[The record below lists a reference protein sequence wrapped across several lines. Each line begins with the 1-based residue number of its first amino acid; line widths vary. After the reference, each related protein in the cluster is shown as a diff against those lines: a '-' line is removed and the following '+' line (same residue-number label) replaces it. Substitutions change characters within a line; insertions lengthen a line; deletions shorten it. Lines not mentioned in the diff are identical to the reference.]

1 MRIWSVSWQ
10 ALARVR
16 QPFACQAR
24 PSASFLHSASML
36 WQTSAVWLSQ
46 KARGS
51 ASAHGALFPDNNIV
65 TTDFL
70 DAEFGGQE
78 RVLCHAKLRL
88 ATELPQVPGYA
99 SLSWRAIKF
108 GAFARSPLQAFG
120 NWAQCCHGPSCA
132 GLRRRVLAQQHDAEP
147 SAWRCS
153 LALLLAM
160 PLPLLGMALLG
171 PQAEPWQERV
181 MTAKLCP
188 VASSPL
194 APSQQSCPCRIQP
207 QALAAGSRA
216 SKLRWPKEGETS
228 PTDVALVK
236 QSPRLQIVTGLHFSG
251 EQPSRS
257 CLAEASGARY
267 RQMPRIA
274 APSSKQ

>member
-16 QPFACQAR
+16 QPFACHAR

-70 DAEFGGQE
+70 DAAFGGQE
-78 RVLCHAKLRL
+78 RVLCHARLRL

-147 SAWRCS
+147 SVCRC
-153 LALLLAM
+153 LVLLLAM
-160 PLPLLGMALLG
+160 PLPLLGMSLRG
-171 PQAEPWQERV
+171 PQAQPRQESV

-188 VASSPL
+188 GALSPL

-216 SKLRWPKEGETS
+216 SKLRWPEEGETS
-228 PTDVALVK
+228 HTDVTLVK
-236 QSPRLQIVTGLHFSG
+236 QSRRLQIVTGFHFS
-251 EQPSRS
+251 SRS
-257 CLAEASGARY
+257 CLAAAIGARY
-267 RQMPRIA
+267 RQILRIA